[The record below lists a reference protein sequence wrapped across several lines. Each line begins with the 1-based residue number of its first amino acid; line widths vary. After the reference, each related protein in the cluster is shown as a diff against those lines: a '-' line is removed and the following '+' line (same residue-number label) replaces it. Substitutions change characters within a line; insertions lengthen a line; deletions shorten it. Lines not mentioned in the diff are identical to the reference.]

1 MPGDGKQIKVFIGNR
16 MVDYIPANAP
26 ALAVETAAG
35 TRTVIIDS
43 AGTLVADATTIT
55 AATAAA
61 IAVGPNGATN
71 PSFQVNT
78 ATASAA
84 TGVKITAAAAAG
96 GVAIAAISSGADESV
111 TIDAKGTGTITLNSV
126 ATGEVIIGNGATI
139 TTGGLTVTAGG
150 LTVTADGL
158 TVTAGGATIT
168 AGGLTVT
175 ADGLTVTAGGAT
187 ITAGGLTVTA
197 GGATV
202 TAGGVTITA
211 GGLLVTAGRIREV
224 MTATDV
230 DTQNHTLTVAN
241 IVAGIVVHTT
251 TTGGGT
257 VTTDTAVNIVAGAT
271 GVGALTANG
280 QTIVCYYVNDGNQT
294 ATFQGG
300 DGVTVADTAQTVAEN
315 ESAILV
321 FLRTSATAVTM
332 YIIGA

>member
-175 ADGLTVTAGGAT
+175 A
-187 ITAGGLTVTA
+187 